1 MLIHLTFVP
10 RLMVMWAGLKRK
22 PWIKTV
28 LVGCLCALA
37 VGCLCAPEPTATFG
51 CRLTKQGDEPGD
63 FTGCTSPITYPTLS
77 EDTYTFEV
85 RAEDEAANE
94 DATPAER
101 TFSVDTT
108 SPRVTSLKATS
119 VNSSGV
125 LLRSTNFRATFSEF
139 MNSTTLNNGNFL
151 LYECPSTTA
160 TDCPTQI
167 TNTTVRGR
175 RDRLKET
182 LDPFGNTSSVLKA
195 NTRYKVTVSALD
207 YAGNVLDQQP
217 AKEGN
222 QKKVAFF
229 TTGSG

>member
-1 MLIHLTFVP
+1 LLIHLTFVP

-37 VGCLCAPEPTATFG
+37 VGCLCAPEATATFG

-125 LLRSTNFRATFSEF
+125 PLRSTNFRATFSEF

-151 LYECPSTTA
+151 LYECPSATA

-167 TNTTVRGR
+167 TNTTVRGP
-175 RDRLKET
+175 RDRLKER
-182 LDPFGNTSSVLKA
+182 LDLFGNTSSVLKA

-222 QKKVAFF
+222 QIKVAFF